1 MGDRAA
7 RMNPSTY
14 KVLQIPALPD
24 DIYLPPLPPIGNKD
38 IEKRVFTHSSMI
50 SQARARVK
58 FVEEDHELLDNEKL
72 EWVGDGILSGLTVD
86 RVMGDLADELEMV
99 CTTLL
104 HRLFPNMKEGPT
116 TVS

>member
-72 EWVGDGILSGLTVD
+72 EWVGDGILSETAVD
-86 RVMGDLADELEMV
+86 NWSDGVDG
-99 CTTLL
+99 
-104 HRLFPNMKEGPT
+104 
-116 TVS
+116 